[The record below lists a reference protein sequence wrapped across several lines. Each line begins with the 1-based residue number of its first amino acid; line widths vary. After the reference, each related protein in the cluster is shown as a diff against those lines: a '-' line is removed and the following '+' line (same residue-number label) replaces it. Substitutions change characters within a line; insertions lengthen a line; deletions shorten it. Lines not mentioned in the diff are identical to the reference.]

1 MHNLLHLAPAP
12 EKPLKPHNRSR
23 PDFNSRVPWAA
34 HRAGVAPTTQPG
46 KLLRLGDVTF
56 HRLLHLRDLA
66 QPDTINKPQGEYHQ
80 HSSSPSTLGACF
92 PIDLELPFPIQVS
105 NDLEFGLTIGSFTLD
120 KIAMEGPGSGDTWA
134 SMRDEYQPQ
143 MNPHLSDHSIHGSMS
158 NTSPSQFNSGDGGTY
173 NYHHGRQSF
182 PGEQLH
188 NPSPSYYQPNQPSTG
203 HTMGTPAVDGN
214 PPGIGTQGG
223 GSHTY
228 SNPTPVGPLGRNTSG
243 HAIGL
248 QGDGNR
254 PGGGGHASGPQ
265 GRGGK
270 SYKSTT
276 PVGPLGR
283 NSSIDSGGVGPIRS
297 PQIGTRGASPSP
309 YRHEGRQL
317 FSDELSSSREFDRQ
331 STSSGG
337 YPSRAS
343 QYSRDLDTPPASL
356 RPETATW
363 ICNNFKA
370 LRECVGKPE
379 EMVKMAQPLFN
390 IPKNERWPAS
400 VVMQLC
406 WLESFAGTPQ
416 VALEKSV
423 ALKVQPAPTGSL
435 TSFITTTLRRVLLS
449 PELDSYGR
457 QSSLKNAGGKTPYA
471 LVKDALDAQ
480 STGWLETYLS
490 VKWREDGELVEK
502 VEQAII
508 KRLKSDK
515 NTLATIIKT
524 GLANPN
530 GVPRLRKLVS
540 EVHGQMNSRYK
551 DVEPKKIADDKEI
564 TLAAR
569 ARLAY
574 LRLVIHLNQLEH
586 ERAKGT
592 KNPSP
597 PHFWTA
603 IEEDLARRVGK
614 PAIYKYAFGS
624 LIIAKDRALWGNGA
638 TLAKDITAD
647 QAALPTDEEI
657 TAKIAKINGHTNED
671 EEADEESDDGNDPVV

>member
-1 MHNLLHLAPAP
+1 MICQDGKQMHNLLHLAPAP

-105 NDLEFGLTIGSFTLD
+105 NDLEFGLTIGLFTLD

-228 SNPTPVGPLGRNTSG
+228 SNPTPVGHWAATHPVMRLDCKAMAIAQVGEAMQVDLKVVEGNHTRPSRSPHTYPCHESANELHSY
-243 HAIGL
+243 AIG
-248 QGDGNR
+248 
-254 PGGGGHASGPQ
+254 
-265 GRGGK
+265 
-270 SYKSTT
+270 TT

-515 NTLATIIKT
+515 NTLALSSRL
-524 GLANPN
+524 GL
-530 GVPRLRKLVS
+530 RTQR
-540 EVHGQMNSRYK
+540 
-551 DVEPKKIADDKEI
+551 
-564 TLAAR
+564 
-569 ARLAY
+569 
-574 LRLVIHLNQLEH
+574 
-586 ERAKGT
+586 
-592 KNPSP
+592 
-597 PHFWTA
+597 
-603 IEEDLARRVGK
+603 
-614 PAIYKYAFGS
+614 
-624 LIIAKDRALWGNGA
+624 GA
-638 TLAKDITAD
+638 
-647 QAALPTDEEI
+647 
-657 TAKIAKINGHTNED
+657 
-671 EEADEESDDGNDPVV
+671 